1 MTTRAALITERYT
14 ALEAALKPYFA
25 DELFPSLAD
34 IDLSDLVYFVVMTFI
49 GVDSD
54 EQYRDK
60 IESLI
65 ATKTAPLSPAARDV
79 VVPLVR
85 DFVRWLKCL

>member
-14 ALEAALKPYFA
+14 ALEAALKPFFA
-25 DELFPSLAD
+25 AELFPSLAD
-34 IDLSDLVYFVVMTFI
+34 IDLADLVYFVTMTFL

-54 EQYRDK
+54 EQYCDK
-60 IESLI
+60 ISSMV
-65 ATKTAPLSPAARDV
+65 AANAGPAARAA

>member
-1 MTTRAALITERYT
+1 MTTRAALIIERYT
-14 ALEAALKPYFA
+14 TLEAALKPYFA
-25 DELFPSLAD
+25 AELFPSLAD
-34 IDLSDLVYFVVMTFI
+34 IDLADLVYFVTMTFL

-54 EQYRDK
+54 DQYTQK
-60 IESLI
+60 IEGLVSTNSGPMTP
-65 ATKTAPLSPAARDV
+65 ATRAA

>member
-25 DELFPSLAD
+25 AELFPSLAD
-34 IDLSDLVYFVVMTFI
+34 IDLADLVYFVTMTFL

-54 EQYRDK
+54 EQYCDK
-60 IESLI
+60 ISSMVS
-65 ATKTAPLSPAARDV
+65 ANAGQMSPAARAA